1 MKYELREDDLMS
13 FLKLVQEMNNLE
25 DYTIEKQI
33 SGALQKGQ
41 TEAYR
46 SGTGTKKKQVRE
58 LIFSANREF
67 LENTVEQL
75 FEQVELNEEERDA
88 ICEPGNAAIR
98 GRSGTG
104 KTTCLIMNILLHM
117 LREVDFANIET
128 RVTSTENQIEESK
141 ERHEGQNSHQSRM
154 LAIKQEM
161 QRVNKKRILLTT
173 TSSSLANQISQSYN
187 RLIDKADK
195 KSVLNIPEG
204 IGIDELLKLLELGGG
219 ADEREVKYHRL
230 S

>member
-1 MKYELREDDLMS
+1 
-13 FLKLVQEMNNLE
+13 
-25 DYTIEKQI
+25 
-33 SGALQKGQ
+33 
-41 TEAYR
+41 
-46 SGTGTKKKQVRE
+46 
-58 LIFSANREF
+58 
-67 LENTVEQL
+67 
-75 FEQVELNEEERDA
+75 
-88 ICEPGNAAIR
+88 
-98 GRSGTG
+98 
-104 KTTCLIMNILLHM
+104 
-117 LREVDFANIET
+117 
-128 RVTSTENQIEESK
+128 
-141 ERHEGQNSHQSRM
+141 M

>member
-1 MKYELREDDLMS
+1 MS

-128 RVTSTENQIEESK
+128 RVTSLNRESNRREQRETRGTK
-141 ERHEGQNSHQSRM
+141 LTPESNAGDQAGNAKSQ
-154 LAIKQEM
+154 QEAHSPHNHFVFPR
-161 QRVNKKRILLTT
+161 QPDL
-173 TSSSLANQISQSYN
+173 
-187 RLIDKADK
+187 
-195 KSVLNIPEG
+195 SVLQPS
-204 IGIDELLKLLELGGG
+204 
-219 ADEREVKYHRL
+219 HRQGR
-230 S
+230 